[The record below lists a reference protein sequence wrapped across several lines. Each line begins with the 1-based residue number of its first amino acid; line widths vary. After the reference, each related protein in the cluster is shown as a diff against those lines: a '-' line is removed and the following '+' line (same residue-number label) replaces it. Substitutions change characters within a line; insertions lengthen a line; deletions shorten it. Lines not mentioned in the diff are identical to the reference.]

1 MKPLFLFISIMAQ
14 PLLATDYALII
25 GIGTYQNPTIQKL
38 SKSHQDVK
46 SYRRILNG
54 WSVAKSNR
62 TILLNAN
69 ATKSNI
75 LNKLSSIANKIK
87 KNDRFFMFFSG
98 HGTSL
103 FDENYTQ
110 KLQEA
115 GLTKIMQNS
124 GAILPYDFN
133 PKKISKTL
141 IIGKRSLR
149 KYIQKIDQKGVK
161 SLIVFDACFAENS
174 IRNNSKKWINRT
186 PHILTENKNYPY
198 HNIVYI
204 ASSII
209 QSQSGRFSPILE
221 NCLNQSKNLNKLK
234 KCINQKIGNS
244 MQIPAIL
251 ANQGKTTIFK

>member
-1 MKPLFLFISIMAQ
+1 MKTLLLLMSMALQ
-14 PLLATDYALII
+14 PLLATDYALVI
-25 GIGTYQNPTIQKL
+25 GIGTYQNSSIQKL
-38 SKSHQDVK
+38 SKSHQDVE
-46 SYRRILNG
+46 SYKRILESWN
-54 WSVAKSNR
+54 VANTNR

-69 ATKSNI
+69 ATKNNI
-75 LNKLSSIANKIK
+75 MTKLSSIANNIQ

-103 FDENYTQ
+103 FDENYSQ
-110 KLQEA
+110 QLQQA
-115 GLTKIMQNS
+115 GLTSIMKDS

-141 IIGKRSLR
+141 IIGKRNLR
-149 KYIQKIDQKGVK
+149 QYIKKIDRKGIK

-174 IRNNSKKWINRT
+174 IRNNANRWINRT
-186 PHILTENKNYPY
+186 PHILTDNKSYPY
-198 HNIVYI
+198 QNIVYI

-209 QSQSGRFSPILE
+209 QSQSGKFSPILE
-221 NCLNQSKNLNKLK
+221 KCLKQSKNLTKLK
-234 KCINQKIGNS
+234 GCINRKIGNS